1 MYYEKIRLTES
12 QFNRLIKETVRNILK
27 ENECVDFYSEE
38 DEFGNVGE
46 PGMVKSYN
54 IGYYSVDN
62 AMLDAKEFGY
72 ENLQDY
78 LKFWWNE
85 VSDDIP
91 FTWEKL
97 GSGYGYHGTTLLKL
111 GNVVFKEIYGQIMV
125 DEYAPC

>member
-1 MYYEKIRLTES
+1 MKKIRLTES

-85 VSDDIP
+85 VSDNIP

-97 GSGYGYHGTTLLKL
+97 GSGYGYHGTTLLRL
-111 GNVVFKEIYGQIMV
+111 GNVVFKEIYEQIMV

>member
-1 MYYEKIRLTES
+1 MKKIRLTES

-78 LKFWWNE
+78 MKFWWNE

>member
-1 MYYEKIRLTES
+1 MKKIRLTES

-46 PGMVKSYN
+46 PGMVKSYD

>member
-1 MYYEKIRLTES
+1 MKKIRLTES

-97 GSGYGYHGTTLLKL
+97 GSGYGYHGTTLLRL
-111 GNVVFKEIYGQIMV
+111 GNVVFKEIYEQIMV

>member
-1 MYYEKIRLTES
+1 MKKIRLTES

>member
-1 MYYEKIRLTES
+1 MKKIRLTES

-46 PGMVKSYN
+46 PGMVKSYD

-97 GSGYGYHGTTLLKL
+97 GSGYGYHGTTLLRL
-111 GNVVFKEIYGQIMV
+111 GNVVFKEIYEQIMV

>member
-1 MYYEKIRLTES
+1 MKKIRLTES
-12 QFNRLIKETVRNILK
+12 QFNKLIRESVRNILK
-27 ENECVDFYSEE
+27 ENECMDFYSEE

-46 PGMVKSYN
+46 PGMVKSYD

-62 AMLDAKEFGY
+62 AMFDAKECGY

-97 GSGYGYHGTTLLKL
+97 GSGYGYHGTTLLRL
-111 GNVVFKEIYGQIMV
+111 GNVVFKNIYEQIMV

>member
-1 MYYEKIRLTES
+1 MKKIRLTES

-85 VSDDIP
+85 VSDNIP
-91 FTWEKL
+91 LTWEKL
-97 GSGYGYHGTTLLKL
+97 GSGYGYHGTTLLRL
-111 GNVVFKEIYGQIMV
+111 GNVVFKEIYEQIMV

>member
-1 MYYEKIRLTES
+1 MKKIRLTES
-12 QFNRLIKETVRNILK
+12 QFNKLIKETVRDILN
-27 ENECVDFYSEE
+27 ENECMDFYSEE

-46 PGMVKSYN
+46 PGMVKSYD

-62 AMLDAKEFGY
+62 AMLDAKECGY

-97 GSGYGYHGTTLLKL
+97 GSGYGYHGTTLLRL
-111 GNVVFKEIYGQIMV
+111 GNVVFKNIYEQIMV

>member
-1 MYYEKIRLTES
+1 MKKIRLTES
-12 QFNRLIKETVRNILK
+12 QFKRLIKETVTNILK

>member
-1 MYYEKIRLTES
+1 MKKIRLTES
-12 QFNRLIKETVRNILK
+12 QFNRSIKETVRNILK

-85 VSDDIP
+85 VSDNIP

-97 GSGYGYHGTTLLKL
+97 GSGYGYHGTTLLRL
-111 GNVVFKEIYGQIMV
+111 GNVVFKEIYEQIMV

>member
-1 MYYEKIRLTES
+1 MKKIRLTES
-12 QFNRLIKETVRNILK
+12 QFNKLIRESVRNILK

-46 PGMVKSYN
+46 PGMVKSYD

-62 AMLDAKEFGY
+62 AMLDAKERGY

-78 LKFWWNE
+78 LKLWWNE

-91 FTWEKL
+91 FSWEKL
-97 GSGYGYHGTTLLKL
+97 GSGYGYHGTTLLRL
-111 GNVVFKEIYGQIMV
+111 GNVVFKEIYEQIMV
-125 DEYAPC
+125 EEYAPC

>member
-1 MYYEKIRLTES
+1 MKKIRLTES

-46 PGMVKSYN
+46 PGMVKSYD

-62 AMLDAKEFGY
+62 AMLDAKECGY

-91 FTWEKL
+91 FTWE
-97 GSGYGYHGTTLLKL
+97 
-111 GNVVFKEIYGQIMV
+111 
-125 DEYAPC
+125 

>member
-1 MYYEKIRLTES
+1 MKKIRLTES

-54 IGYYSVDN
+54 SGYYSVDN

>member
-1 MYYEKIRLTES
+1 MKKIRLTES
-12 QFNRLIKETVRNILK
+12 QFNKLIRESVRNILK
-27 ENECVDFYSEE
+27 ENECMDFYSEE

-46 PGMVKSYN
+46 PGMVKSYD

-62 AMLDAKEFGY
+62 AMLDAKECGY

-91 FTWEKL
+91 FTWQKL
-97 GSGYGYHGTTLLKL
+97 GSGYGYHGTTLLRL
-111 GNVVFKEIYGQIMV
+111 RNFVFKDIYGQLMI

>member
-1 MYYEKIRLTES
+1 MKKIRLTES

-62 AMLDAKEFGY
+62 ARLDAKEFGY

>member
-1 MYYEKIRLTES
+1 MKKIRLTES
-12 QFNRLIKETVRNILK
+12 QFNKLIRESVRNILK
-27 ENECVDFYSEE
+27 ENECMDFYSEE

-46 PGMVKSYN
+46 PGMVKSYD

-97 GSGYGYHGTTLLKL
+97 GSGYGYHGTTLLRL
-111 GNVVFKEIYGQIMV
+111 GNVVFKNIYEQIMV

>member
-1 MYYEKIRLTES
+1 MKKIRLTES

-97 GSGYGYHGTTLLKL
+97 GSGYGYHGTTLLRL
-111 GNVVFKEIYGQIMV
+111 VNVVFKEIYEQIMV

>member
-1 MYYEKIRLTES
+1 MKKIRLTES
-12 QFNRLIKETVRNILK
+12 QFNMLIKETVRNILK
-27 ENECVDFYSEE
+27 ENECMDFYSEE

-46 PGMVKSYN
+46 PGMVKSYD

-62 AMLDAKEFGY
+62 AMLDAKECGY

-97 GSGYGYHGTTLLKL
+97 GGGYGYHGTTLLRL
-111 GNVVFKEIYGQIMV
+111 GNVVFKEIYEQIMV

>member
-1 MYYEKIRLTES
+1 MKKIRLTES

-97 GSGYGYHGTTLLKL
+97 GSGYGYHGTTLPKL